1 MELKSGNP
9 TDSGQD
15 PRAIP
20 LEEGSL
26 GPTQRTLCLALA
38 LAATGQFDQLKR
50 VYEAARALGAELPSL
65 REGALM
71 THLFGGFPRA
81 IEAFRVLHD
90 LFPGSGELAPE
101 TPSDGQEDR
110 QGTGRG
116 VFDRIYQ
123 TQAPSV
129 LETLRSYSPTFEK
142 AVLEDAYGRV
152 LARPALDL
160 ATRERMAVCALT
172 AQRLPRQLRSHME
185 GALRCGVSREELAET
200 IELAEIATV
209 REAIQ
214 EARLLLASC
223 GSQ

>member
-1 MELKSGNP
+1 H
-9 TDSGQD
+9 
-15 PRAIP
+15 
-20 LEEGSL
+20 
-26 GPTQRTLCLALA
+26 RTLCLALA
-38 LAATGQFDQLKR
+38 LAATGQFSKLKR
-50 VYEAARALGAELPSL
+50 VYEAARALGADLSAL

-81 IEAFRVLHD
+81 IEAFRVLHEVCSG
-90 LFPGSGELAPE
+90 PGALPPEAPSH
-101 TPSDGQEDR
+101 PPRDR
-110 QGTGRG
+110 LSTGRG
-116 VFDRIYQ
+116 VFERIYDEK
-123 TQAPSV
+123 APSV
-129 LETLRSYSPTFEK
+129 LATLKSYSPTFEE

-200 IELAEIATV
+200 IELAEIAAEK
-209 REAIQ
+209 EAVQ
-214 EARLLLASC
+214 DARSLLASC